1 MFTILQK
8 DKNSR
13 ARLGLLKTPHGVIK
27 TPSYVIVATHGSVKT
42 LEPLD
47 IKKTGTQVVIANT
60 YHLWQN
66 VTQNESTGRLR
77 NTRRRVAEKEQKSQQ
92 TFYAVPNGDQSPHSF
107 LSNKLEIMMPTMTDS
122 GGFQVF
128 SLGFGLENK
137 VGKILS
143 ERAEKIKNLKRKNI
157 KITNNG
163 VYFSV
168 GGKKRFL
175 GPKLS
180 MELQSRIGADIIFAF
195 DECTSPLDGK
205 KYNQEALVRT
215 HRWAKESLK
224 HYDPRQLLFGI
235 IQGGKY
241 KNLRQKSAKY
251 IASLPFDGFA
261 IGGSFGKDEMSKTLK
276 WIIPHL
282 PDKKPRHLLGIG
294 KVEDIFTAVE
304 NGVDMF
310 DCVIPTRE
318 ARHGRIYAK
327 NGFYDIRK
335 SIYSKNKIHKLFK
348 GTPQQ
353 KLEGQRLATIHNIK
367 FFNSLLSQIRASI
380 KRSKFFEFKKEFL
393 KNFRV

>member
-1 MFTILQK
+1 M
-8 DKNSR
+8 
-13 ARLGLLKTPHGVIK
+13 
-27 TPSYVIVATHGSVKT
+27 
-42 LEPLD
+42 
-47 IKKTGTQVVIANT
+47 
-60 YHLWQN
+60 
-66 VTQNESTGRLR
+66 
-77 NTRRRVAEKEQKSQQ
+77 
-92 TFYAVPNGDQSPHSF
+92 
-107 LSNKLEIMMPTMTDS
+107 
-122 GGFQVF
+122 
-128 SLGFGLENK
+128 GFG
-137 VGKILS
+137 
-143 ERAEKIKNLKRKNI
+143 
-157 KITNNG
+157 
-163 VYFSV
+163 
-168 GGKKRFL
+168 
-175 GPKLS
+175 
-180 MELQSRIGADIIFAF
+180 
-195 DECTSPLDGK
+195 
-205 KYNQEALVRT
+205 
-215 HRWAKESLK
+215 
-224 HYDPRQLLFGI
+224 
-235 IQGGKY
+235 
-241 KNLRQKSAKY
+241 
-251 IASLPFDGFA
+251 